1 MSSVNVVHRVRRAA
15 FLFAAL
21 LALVA
26 PLSAHAV
33 SDAPIDQ
40 SKPVSTWCTPEL
52 FACDEYTARSDEQYL
67 PPWTPAYKNV
77 QGYYHNDLN
86 GIYGMPS
93 YAIAIT
99 RNDQGDATSVVG
111 CTDIASPSCSGTEV
125 RFRANLPMCS
135 GQISIDCMRDIV
147 VIDKQGKSLPFS
159 MVGEFPTG
167 NPQYFVGSKTL
178 KVPNG
183 GGLTLIKVPEAPHNG
198 GDLYLV
204 KTEMRGVQTKA
215 GQPFYVT
222 NFAVSFTAVKLIDGK
237 YTYSGA
243 STDAKLYPKGFA
255 EVGTETGTYPFTCA
269 AASPTQ
275 CAARYSLPMG
285 LRLGVTIDLSQKM
298 KGWLHGR
305 VKAPEVKVS
314 TNSTG
319 GSTLQISAEPINIPV
334 NAAWVLN
341 DNAPQSIKDFYVGKL
356 NSGAPLFG
364 PENKSKPL
372 SEIALLRTGNTA
384 HTSET
389 LNEYLA
395 WLATLGDKAQALP
408 TAWIMQMMS
417 SDQVSDQIQK
427 CLNAS
432 DSLAGIV
439 TTNAAEYLDGPPV
452 FDKTTQSLDY
462 KVAATHFEPDGVTP
476 FKGTYDLVMSSSV
489 ARCIYGFTNAPVSA
503 TVSVTSEKG
512 GDNAAATVVS
522 EKDGWL
528 SLSAY
533 NFTYSSPTIRVVL
546 TGTPEKSIPTQV
558 IAAPKKVIKISCIKG
573 KRIIQ
578 VTGSKCPSGYKKK

>member
-1 MSSVNVVHRVRRAA
+1 
-15 FLFAAL
+15 
-21 LALVA
+21 
-26 PLSAHAV
+26 
-33 SDAPIDQ
+33 
-40 SKPVSTWCTPEL
+40 
-52 FACDEYTARSDEQYL
+52 
-67 PPWTPAYKNV
+67 
-77 QGYYHNDLN
+77 
-86 GIYGMPS
+86 
-93 YAIAIT
+93 
-99 RNDQGDATSVVG
+99 
-111 CTDIASPSCSGTEV
+111 
-125 RFRANLPMCS
+125 
-135 GQISIDCMRDIV
+135 MRDIV
-147 VIDKQGKSLPFS
+147 VIDKQGKLLPFS
-159 MVGEFPTG
+159 IVGEFPTG

-183 GGLTLIKVPEAPHNG
+183 GGLTIIKVPDAPHNG

-204 KTEMRGVQTKA
+204 KTEMRGVQNKS

-222 NFAVSFTAVKLIDGK
+222 NFAVSFTAVKLLDGK

-305 VKAPEVKVS
+305 VKAPQVKVS
-314 TNSTG
+314 TNSAG
-319 GSTLQISAEPINIPV
+319 GSTLQISAEPIKIPV
-334 NAAWVLN
+334 NATWVLN
-341 DNAPQSIKDFYVGKL
+341 ENAPQIIKDFYVGKL

-384 HTSET
+384 HTAET

-427 CLNAS
+427 CLNVS

-546 TGTPEKSIPTQV
+546 KGVPTPSIEQKP
-558 IAAPKKVIKISCIKG
+558 APAVKKVSKITCIKG
-573 KRIIQ
+573 KR
-578 VTGSKCPSGYKKK
+578 VLVVAGSKCPTGYKKK